1 MKVLLCCAGGLS
13 SSILMKKM
21 KTWADAHG
29 EDLEIQAMGTG
40 EAVETWQN
48 GYEYGCLHD
57 TEVAF
62 PDLEKSAIRIK
73 NDLFEEVSHDQ
84 GRER

>member
-29 EDLEIQAMGTG
+29 EDLEIQAMGLARLWKPGRMAT
-40 EAVETWQN
+40 
-48 GYEYGCLHD
+48 
-57 TEVAF
+57 
-62 PDLEKSAIRIK
+62 SACFWLPR
-73 NDLFEEVSHDQ
+73 
-84 GRER
+84 